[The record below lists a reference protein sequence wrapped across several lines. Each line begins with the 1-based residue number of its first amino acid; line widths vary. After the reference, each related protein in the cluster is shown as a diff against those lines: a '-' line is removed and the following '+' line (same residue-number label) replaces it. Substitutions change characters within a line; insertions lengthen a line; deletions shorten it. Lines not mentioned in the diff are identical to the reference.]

1 MKSRIQIKTAKK
13 IKKAKRS
20 FKGYLFLTLFI
31 LVVVGILFG
40 VHYLFDL
47 PQFRISQ
54 IKITELSYADN
65 DSYQTVASSTISGSY
80 YFGLIPKDSIFFYP
94 KKELFSKFVDPDVKE
109 IQISNNGNTL
119 NINITERHAVFLWC
133 NSDSSVCDY
142 LDQDGISFSV
152 APQIKGSAYITFV
165 DGRDPQVG
173 VSALSKD
180 DMNII
185 SKMIDS
191 AKSLNFSITKF
202 DAANREADIFDST
215 GVFIKFDLDKDVA
228 SSTYFLKQVLQSNE
242 LKNLDKSNIEYLDL
256 RFGNKVLLKRKG
268 ALN

>member
-1 MKSRIQIKTAKK
+1 MKSRIQTKSVKK
-13 IKKAKRS
+13 PRKHKKSR
-20 FKGYLFLTLFI
+20 KGYFFLVIFI
-31 LVVVGILFG
+31 LLVAGILFG
-40 VHYLFDL
+40 VHYLFNL
-47 PQFRISQ
+47 PRFRIDQ

-65 DSYQTVASSTISGSY
+65 NAYLDKAFSTISGSY

-94 KKELFSKFVDPDVKE
+94 KKDLLQNFVDPDVKE
-109 IQISNNGNTL
+109 IQISNSGNIL

-133 NSDSSVCDY
+133 NNDGSVCDY

-165 DGRDPQVG
+165 DGREPQVG
-173 VSALSKD
+173 VSALTKE
-180 DMNII
+180 DMDII

-191 AKSLNFSITKF
+191 AKTFGFSIVKF
-202 DAANREADIFDST
+202 DAGNREANIYDSS
-215 GVFIKFDLDKDVA
+215 GMFIKFDLDKDAV
-228 SSTYFLKQVLQSNE
+228 SSAYYLKEVLSSNE

-268 ALN
+268 VN